1 MGNVSMLTL
10 SPTRVTQADVWMAM
24 SVGSGAQGLGFLLMG
39 SDVTAKKAFWWFL
52 FSLTLSFPVGVPPS
66 GVIYAF
72 MNVVAVAYLWTIS
85 SGSRPK
91 PRHFLGFLLGVS
103 DIIPGL
109 VWAFLVGCMVLLAQ
123 KIWLST
129 TAGRLILRS
138 QAENQIIA
146 LIVTAAVLT
155 TVTEMRNSPT
165 VMFVSLTMIALG
177 TLALKWAME
186 AGEYT
191 IEWKGSNV
199 ITPTALLDQSK
210 IYVKGKLDPD
220 GHILVGHVSG
230 VNRSQNE
237 DLTILYL
244 AIAGTI
250 WIWLMVPLMVICVHL
265 YHRSNSLFMTEKPP
279 PRKVFT
285 GKLPD
290 GVYAINAKG
299 LLGSRR
305 VGASVVVRGVFHT
318 CWRVTDSNPI
328 VYQERLLLP
337 HSTHKEQDIVTYGGP
352 WQGVVGEQDDLVTL
366 LALEPND
373 EIVVNT
379 ADPGNIELEDVDG
392 NVKKCRVLW
401 ADHPPGTSGSL
412 ILNPRG
418 ELVGLYGFG
427 FFLSTDRFGNYGSV
441 MQTPEPSSLEQE
453 SIDEDLGNCV
463 GIKGTRVIVDL
474 HPGAGNTRRVLVKGT
489 EYAINRRTQDYLPA
503 SS

>member
-1 MGNVSMLTL
+1 MLTL

-39 SDVTAKKAFWWFL
+39 SDVTAKKPSGGS
-52 FSLTLSFPVGVPPS
+52 FSLTLFSRWRATIWSNLCLHERCSGGIPMDHLQWIKTKASTLPRVP
-66 GVIYAF
+66 
-72 MNVVAVAYLWTIS
+72 T
-85 SGSRPK
+85 GS
-91 PRHFLGFLLGVS
+91 
-103 DIIPGL
+103 
-109 VWAFLVGCMVLLAQ
+109 Q

-285 GKLPD
+285 GKLPG

-305 VGASVVVRGVFHT
+305 QPNCVPGKTIASPFNAQGTR
-318 CWRVTDSNPI
+318 
-328 VYQERLLLP
+328 
-337 HSTHKEQDIVTYGGP
+337 HSDLRRTMA
-352 WQGVVGEQDDLVTL
+352 GVVGEQDDLVTL

-401 ADHPPGTSGSL
+401 ADHPP
-412 ILNPRG
+412 
-418 ELVGLYGFG
+418 
-427 FFLSTDRFGNYGSV
+427 
-441 MQTPEPSSLEQE
+441 EPLDPNLKPQ
-453 SIDEDLGNCV
+453 G
-463 GIKGTRVIVDL
+463 
-474 HPGAGNTRRVLVKGT
+474 
-489 EYAINRRTQDYLPA
+489 
-503 SS
+503 